1 VRTTSNPAFRKLP
14 RSGYGDYAGFPQG
27 GPAQYGTAPYEQA
40 GMAQRPMTI
49 DDVVIRTAVTLGLA
63 IVTGALTILFQA
75 WILVVPAFIVG
86 LVLSLVIIF
95 KRTPNPALVLTY
107 AAAEGVVLGAIT
119 GLFDRVYPGIA
130 FQAILGTFGVFI
142 AMLIVY
148 KTGVV
153 RVTPRLTRWI
163 IGATV
168 GAVVVMFA
176 DLILSLFHTGLGIRT
191 GSPLSIVFS
200 LLVIGIAAFNL
211 LLDFE
216 QADQMIRNGLPARWA
231 WFAAFGL
238 MVTLVWL
245 YLEILRLLSYLQ
257 RN

>member
-1 VRTTSNPAFRKLP
+1 
-14 RSGYGDYAGFPQG
+14 
-27 GPAQYGTAPYEQA
+27 
-40 GMAQRPMTI
+40 
-49 DDVVIRTAVTLGLA
+49 
-63 IVTGALTILFQA
+63 
-75 WILVVPAFIVG
+75 
-86 LVLSLVIIF
+86 
-95 KRTPNPALVLTY
+95 
-107 AAAEGVVLGAIT
+107 
-119 GLFDRVYPGIA
+119 
-130 FQAILGTFGVFI
+130 
-142 AMLIVY
+142 
-148 KTGVV
+148 
-153 RVTPRLTRWI
+153 
-163 IGATV
+163 V

-176 DLILSLFHTGLGIRT
+176 DLILHLFGANLGIRS

>member
-1 VRTTSNPAFRKLP
+1 
-14 RSGYGDYAGFPQG
+14 
-27 GPAQYGTAPYEQA
+27 
-40 GMAQRPMTI
+40 M
-49 DDVVIRTAVTLGLA
+49 
-63 IVTGALTILFQA
+63 
-75 WILVVPAFIVG
+75 
-86 LVLSLVIIF
+86 
-95 KRTPNPALVLTY
+95 
-107 AAAEGVVLGAIT
+107 LGAIT
-119 GLFDRVYPGIA
+119 GLFNRIYPGIA

-153 RVTPRLTRWI
+153 RVTPRLTRWV

-176 DLILSLFHTGLGIRT
+176 DLILHLFGANLGIRSGGT
-191 GSPLSIVFS
+191 LSIVFS